1 MPIGSRR
8 GRGGRGR
15 AKGKGKGKGKG
26 KFRRRGGGMGRP
38 RVCRFCA
45 DKKLTIDYKDAAGLT
60 KFVTERGKI
69 ISRRNSGVCA
79 RHQRGLCSAIKQARY
94 IALLP
99 YVRK

>member
-1 MPIGSRR
+1 MVKKKIIAKA
-8 GRGGRGR
+8 R
-15 AKGKGKGKGKG
+15 AKAKARRLKAFGPRRK
-26 KFRRRGGGMGRP
+26 KFCP
-38 RVCRFCA
+38 FCA
-45 DKKLTIDYKDAAGLT
+45 RKERTIDYKDAAGLT